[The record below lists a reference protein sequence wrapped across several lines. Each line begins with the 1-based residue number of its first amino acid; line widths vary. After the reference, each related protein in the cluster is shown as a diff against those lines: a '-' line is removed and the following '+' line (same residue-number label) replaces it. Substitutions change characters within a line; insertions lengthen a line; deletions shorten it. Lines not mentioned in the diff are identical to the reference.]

1 MSATFVTLNYFA
13 IIAGLMFLVM
23 YYLAMTSRVAAVTVC
38 LVTCAS
44 FIRSVVLDE
53 PLFAI
58 VINGGLVAA
67 HVVGFAAWFQCGPW
81 RAPKP
86 KRKSWPFP
94 EGV

>member
-1 MSATFVTLNYFA
+1 MHTLFVTLNYFG

-38 LVTCAS
+38 LVVCAS
-44 FIRSVVLDE
+44 LIRSIVLGE

-58 VINGGLVAA
+58 VINGGLLVL
-67 HVVGFAAWFQCGPW
+67 HVVGYAAWFQCGPW

-86 KRKSWPFP
+86 KRRSWPFP
-94 EGV
+94 EGA